1 MDSIN
6 IQNQDTTQPKTLEA
20 KDMFSFD
27 GQSQIYAKVRP
38 VYPDLFYSQLE
49 KYLIEQEKPKNY
61 RVCLD
66 IGTGTGQIARKLAPK
81 FEHIYG
87 LDISEK
93 QLEQARTENKD
104 LSNLSFHLCDVYD
117 IEKFVNDNELKGKVD
132 LIIMGE
138 VFHWFDPV
146 KALEIIHQVASQSN
160 ALVVIWAYFQFSFIH
175 QSAEKDVFD
184 VNLEYLRSFN
194 EVQFDKE
201 EIQDENLQ
209 KLYQSYNTSL
219 YKFDALAVPYYAFDV
234 TGVLGKFYTTID
246 FDSKYFDF
254 VNKTCVIQNLH
265 TSAQHALDFLHSTSG
280 YRVLLERN
288 GIQIGDKVR
297 DPAEIF
303 KQEIIETYKN
313 YKKTKDEDLKI
324 EVELKD
330 IETLIGWPFFSIV
343 LKVK

>member
-1 MDSIN
+1 MLGYWHRN
-6 IQNQDTTQPKTLEA
+6 WLNCQ
-20 KDMFSFD
+20 
-27 GQSQIYAKVRP
+27 
-38 VYPDLFYSQLE
+38 
-49 KYLIEQEKPKNY
+49 
-61 RVCLD
+61 
-66 IGTGTGQIARKLAPK
+66 
-81 FEHIYG
+81 
-87 LDISEK
+87 K

-184 VNLEYLRSFN
+184 VNSQYLRSFN
-194 EVQFDKE
+194 EV
-201 EIQDENLQ
+201 
-209 KLYQSYNTSL
+209 YL

-288 GIQIGDKVR
+288 GIQIGDKER

-303 KQEIIETYKN
+303 RQEIIETYKN
-313 YKKTKDEDLKI
+313 YQKTKDEDLKI
-324 EVELKD
+324 DVELKD